1 MEADWEATILEK
13 FVDIKH
19 GFAFKGEFFTD
30 TPGENIL
37 LTPGNFEIN
46 GGFKTDKLRYYSGPI
61 PEDFILQE
69 GELLVSMT
77 DLSKNSDTL
86 GCPAL
91 VPPNKKGRRYLHNQ
105 RLGKI
110 IPKDLTRIDIHFLY
124 YLLCSSEYRQE
135 VLSSATGTTVKHTS
149 PERIK
154 RFSFYLPP
162 LPVQHA
168 IANILGTLDD
178 KIELN
183 RKMNETLE
191 TMARALFKSWF
202 VDFDPVRAK
211 AEGRE
216 TGLPKEIA
224 NLFPDEFED
233 SELGETPKGWKCVP
247 FPEAV
252 SINPARSLKKGEVA
266 PYLDMA
272 NMPTHGHCPEQVV
285 NKPFGSGMK
294 FINGD
299 TLVARITPCLENGKT
314 AFVDF
319 LEDGKVGWGST
330 EYIVL
335 RPNPPL
341 PEEFAYC
348 LARTCEFRE
357 FAIQNMTGSSGRQ
370 RVSTDALLHF
380 HLCFP
385 PASLLGTFGRAAQ
398 HLFSRVSENA
408 RESRNLVVIRDTLLP
423 KLISGEL
430 RVPEAER
437 LIEQEVLV

>member
-1 MEADWEATILEK
+1 MADEWQIARIEDVAEKVGIGPFGSSIKVETFVSAGIPVINGQHLRSSRLEEEK
-13 FVDIKH
+13 FNYITEDHADRLKKANVGRGDVV
-19 GFAFKGEFFTD
+19 FTHR
-30 TPGENIL
+30 GNI
-37 LTPGNFEIN
+37 G
-46 GGFKTDKLRYYSGPI
+46 
-61 PEDFILQE
+61 Q
-69 GELLVSMT
+69 VS
-77 DLSKNSDTL
+77 
-86 GCPAL
+86 
-91 VPPNKKGRRYLHNQ
+91 
-105 RLGKI
+105 I
-110 IPKDLTRIDIHFLY
+110 IPRNSKFERYVISQSQFFVRCNHRCILPDFLVY
-124 YLLCSSEYRQE
+124 YFRSAEGQQALLSNASQ
-135 VLSSATGTTVKHTS
+135 VGVPSIAQPV
-149 PERIK
+149 
-154 RFSFYLPP
+154 SFIRTLEIPLPP
-162 LPVQHA
+162 LLEQRA
-168 IANILGTLDD
+168 IAHILGTLDD

-191 TMARALFKSWF
+191 AIARALFKSWF

-211 AEGRE
+211 AEGRD

-224 NLFPDEFED
+224 DLFPDEFED
-233 SELGETPKGWKCVP
+233 SELREIPKGWKFVP
-247 FPEAV
+247 LPEAV
-252 SINPARSLKKGEVA
+252 RVNPARSLKKGEVA

-370 RVSTDALLHF
+370 RVSADALWHF
-380 HLCFP
+380 QLCFP
-385 PASLLGTFGRAAQ
+385 PVSLLGTFGRAVQ
-398 HLFSRVSENA
+398 HLFSRVSANA

-437 LIEQEVLV
+437 FIEQEASL